1 MLGEC
6 PFCSP
11 SGKPS
16 GMQAG
21 IKPPKYRKERAMRE
35 GEREN
40 STKGKGI
47 DCSFGRTYYA
57 LCKTKV
63 YQVGP
68 TIFLRFISKTQCFSQ
83 TLSSK

>member
-21 IKPPKYRKERAMRE
+21 INPPKYRKERAMRE

-40 STKGKGI
+40 STKGKG
-47 DCSFGRTYYA
+47 GLYNMP
-57 LCKTKV
+57 
-63 YQVGP
+63 QNP
-68 TIFLRFISKTQCFSQ
+68 TLPPKWPRSGITHSIKISLPK
-83 TLSSK
+83 